1 MKFLFHFLQERGNA
15 EDHGYLSNTWDEYGV
30 IRNLMSCW
38 R

>member
-1 MKFLFHFLQERGNA
+1 MKFLFHKLLKRDKA